1 METIYIGLL
10 MTIKESPSKTQ
21 GSYCCQDG
29 NSIIV
34 EYAGTCYRPASDVD
48 LSQCADNAK
57 VFRTKAVWDTGANMS
72 GISEALARKMGLLPV
87 DKGIGVSSTGQTE
100 IVYYMLDVKIAE
112 NIVYKKVKV
121 GG

>member
-1 METIYIGLL
+1 MCDE
-10 MTIKESPSKTQ
+10 Q
-21 GSYCCQDG
+21 V
-29 NSIIV
+29 SIIV